1 MKLKEITH
9 MKTLVQGFRQLHNDE
24 AGQGLVE
31 YIMLIALVITAA
43 VACFP
48 GLSAALSDAFTKIGT
63 KLGNY
68 VS

>member
-1 MKLKEITH
+1 
-9 MKTLVQGFRQLHNDE
+9 MKTLVQRFQQLHNDE

-48 GLSAALSDAFTKIGT
+48 GLSTALSNAFVAIGT
-63 KLGNY
+63 KLGKY

>member
-1 MKLKEITH
+1 V
-9 MKTLVQGFRQLHNDE
+9 KTLIQRFLQLHNDE

-48 GLSAALSDAFTKIGT
+48 GLSTALSNAFIAIGT
-63 KLGNY
+63 KLGTY
-68 VS
+68 VN

>member
-1 MKLKEITH
+1 MS
-9 MKTLVQGFRQLHNDE
+9 TLIQRFQQLHSDE

-48 GLSAALSDAFTKIGT
+48 GLSNALSSAFAAIGV
-63 KLGNY
+63 KLGKY

>member
-9 MKTLVQGFRQLHNDE
+9 MKTLVQRFRQLHNDE

>member
-1 MKLKEITH
+1 
-9 MKTLVQGFRQLHNDE
+9 MKTLSLRLQQLHKDE

-48 GLSAALSDAFTKIGT
+48 GLSNALSTAFVAIGT
-63 KLGNY
+63 KLGKY